1 MNTSRTSTFN
11 RWFFEIR
18 REFIII
24 DPIQKVM
31 VHIKFNIVYFKNGM
45 VYVDRVK
52 VSQHIIHVYRS
63 VLFKQGSKQVYEI
76 FNFSI
81 EVKNSFFNLGR
92 DRDNIRSFVGFYSV
106 LSLIYWTKVRFY
118 NHYDRIGVMWEW
130 FLLLKYGIEV
140 ITLSSLITD
149 QQNLPIVWRLC
160 WCHRR
165 LTVSQ
170 VQPV

>member
-1 MNTSRTSTFN
+1 
-11 RWFFEIR
+11 
-18 REFIII
+18 
-24 DPIQKVM
+24 M

-63 VLFKQGSKQVYEI
+63 VLFKQRSKQVYEI

-106 LSLIYWTKVRFY
+106 LSLIY
-118 NHYDRIGVMWEW
+118 
-130 FLLLKYGIEV
+130 
-140 ITLSSLITD
+140 
-149 QQNLPIVWRLC
+149 
-160 WCHRR
+160 
-165 LTVSQ
+165 
-170 VQPV
+170 